1 MPASPANSDEQ
12 RRKRDRD
19 ALLLLALLSLSDL
32 ADADRLWRAH
42 VPRAYAGLLSL
53 ADGWRFDATT
63 QTYRSRT
70 GATLPTD
77 GMRGLVLPLIG
88 SVSEELRQDTARL
101 YATRPGNAPGPHAE
115 TPAGPETPVVAPA
128 ALARWEHAVAMTAR
142 DLYLAVTA
150 AGLGGIPNVT
160 PDDLRRL
167 AGDAANPVPPDATEP
182 PTLAFTLDRLGN
194 FAGAIEAGEESEAA
208 AVNRVGLY
216 GDFGHTVW
224 QDAVREG
231 HKRARDAKGRRM
243 FMYERS
249 ILDPESHDACH
260 DGEYTEG
267 CVETAAAGWKPI
279 GSLPLCG
286 CRTCG
291 PRCRC
296 KMSYILVPPDAL
308 NPN

>member
-1 MPASPANSDEQ
+1 
-12 RRKRDRD
+12 
-19 ALLLLALLSLSDL
+19 
-32 ADADRLWRAH
+32 
-42 VPRAYAGLLSL
+42 
-53 ADGWRFDATT
+53 
-63 QTYRSRT
+63 
-70 GATLPTD
+70 
-77 GMRGLVLPLIG
+77 MRGLVLPLIG
-88 SVSEELRQDTARL
+88 SVSEELRYDTARL
-101 YATRPGNAPGPHAE
+101 YATRPGNAPGPHGE
-115 TPAGPETPVVAPA
+115 TPGAPTTPVVAPA
-128 ALARWEHAVAMTAR
+128 ALARWERAVAMTAR

-194 FAGAIEAGEESEAA
+194 FAGAVEAGEESEAE

-249 ILDPESHDACH
+249 ILDPESHDHCH

-267 CVETAAAGWKPI
+267 CVETRRRDGSRSGRCRFAAVGHAAPVAGVK
-279 GSLPLCG
+279 
-286 CRTCG
+286 CRTSLSR
-291 PRCRC
+291 PTR
-296 KMSYILVPPDAL
+296 
-308 NPN
+308 